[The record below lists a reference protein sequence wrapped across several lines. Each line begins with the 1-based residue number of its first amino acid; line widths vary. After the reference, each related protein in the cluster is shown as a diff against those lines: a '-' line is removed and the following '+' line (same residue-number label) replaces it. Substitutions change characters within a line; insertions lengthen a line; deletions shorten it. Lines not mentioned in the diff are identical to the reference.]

1 MITLRKNEQVEIY
14 QVELALKEKTKQS
27 PFIAVLMLAKEQGEI
42 TAESLQQN
50 LLPAL
55 PLRACNNLLSRLEQ
69 SDYLDSDSE
78 SEFDEDFLRQVL
90 QMHRNDLNK
99 ARKYLENL
107 SESNEINSI
116 YSLTEF
122 GEQSAIDKT
131 FWIGEKGVFNVYVSH
146 SNLLNQQ
153 IIRIEKVERSE
164 DDRNGNGIIR
174 TPYFIID
181 SQNQILN
188 INKKE
193 IRIEEIESKCFQ
205 LNSVECSL
213 EIQAT
218 NDNTLLKILK
228 ANQGLFQT
236 SFETN
241 ETDLKE
247 ELLTNSKE
255 FEYDENKKV
264 VLSEF
269 NQDNLSFNRKV
280 KLKNPYFQDNQFNSV
295 EIENVAFIPSDKRNA
310 ELWLNEILFKGID
323 RYFLDE
329 SSFNEFET
337 DKAKPLL
344 VHYSVELPTRKQ
356 LKQTIAERENAF
368 YQTAKL
374 ETIDYLNY

>member
-27 PFIAVLMLAKEQGEI
+27 PFISVLILAQEQGEI

-50 LLPAL
+50 LLPTL
-55 PLRACNNLLSRLEQ
+55 PIRACNNLLIRLTQQEYLEKTRKQ
-69 SDYLDSDSE
+69 TYRNDIFGRRSFGGFYDDEENESDY
-78 SEFDEDFLRQVL
+78 
-90 QMHRNDLNK
+90 N
-99 ARKYLENL
+99 
-107 SESNEINSI
+107 NS
-116 YSLTEF
+116 SFTLTEL
-122 GEQSAIDKT
+122 GEQSANDKS
-131 FWIGEKGVFNVYVSH
+131 FWIGEKGIYNVYVSH

-153 IIRIEKVERSE
+153 IIRTEKVERNLE
-164 DDRNGNGIIR
+164 DDRQSNRQN
-174 TPYFIID
+174 TPDYILD
-181 SQNQILN
+181 YQNQILN

-205 LNSVECSL
+205 LNPADCSL

-218 NDNTLLKILK
+218 NDETLLKILK

-241 ETDLKE
+241 ETNLKE
-247 ELLTNSKE
+247 ELLTNSNE
-255 FEYDENKKV
+255 FKYDDNKKV

-310 ELWLNEILFKGID
+310 ELWLNEILFRGID
-323 RYFLDE
+323 MYFLDE
-329 SSFNEFET
+329 NSFNEFAT
-337 DKAKPLL
+337 VKAKPIFE
-344 VHYSVELPTRKQ
+344 HYTFPLPTRKL
-356 LKQTIAERENAF
+356 LKQTIAKKENAF